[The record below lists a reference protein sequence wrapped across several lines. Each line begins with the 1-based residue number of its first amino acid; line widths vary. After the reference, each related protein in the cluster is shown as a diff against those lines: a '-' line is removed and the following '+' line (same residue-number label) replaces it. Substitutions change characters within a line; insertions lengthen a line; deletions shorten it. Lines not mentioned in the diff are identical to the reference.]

1 MRAIPFQRQDTLS
14 PPLMKSKVRMP
25 PRRSRL
31 FLLGWI
37 LLAAPAASW
46 AECVEAWDPEVDY
59 FPRKA
64 ELHHAESFSIEY
76 FGHYKVVTVHTPWPG
91 AEEPVRYLLVQCGTP
106 APDGHEGVQ
115 RITIPVG
122 RLAALSTTQLPHLE
136 LLDLLESLVAV
147 SDIEMVHSPGV
158 NQRFADGHVAEI
170 GYGAGVEIE
179 VVLELETDLVMT
191 GASAQSRYDAHPVLQ
206 QAGVA
211 VVINAE
217 YSEPSLLGRSEWL
230 KFTAAFFNA
239 EALAEER
246 FAEIESRYRGYAE
259 LVRDVPADE
268 RPTVF
273 GGSLW
278 RDTWHVA
285 GGRSYP
291 AQLIA
296 DAGGAYLWAGD
307 ESRESLPLDFEAVY
321 EKAHAADFWLTMR
334 NEWHS
339 LADVRAADERYDA
352 FAAFD
357 KGRVYNA
364 NARLNEH
371 GGNDYWERGVA
382 EPHLVLADFIR
393 ILHPD
398 RLPGHAL
405 HFYRRLE

>member
-1 MRAIPFQRQDTLS
+1 MRRACLWA
-14 PPLMKSKVRMP
+14 
-25 PRRSRL
+25 
-31 FLLGWI
+31 WI
-37 LLAAPAASW
+37 LLAAPAPGR
-46 AECVEAWDPEVDY
+46 AECVETWDPEADY
-59 FPRKA
+59 FPHKA
-64 ELHHAESFSIEY
+64 NLLHAESFSIEY
-76 FGHYKVVTVHTPWPG
+76 FGHYKLVTVHSPWPG
-91 AEEPVRYLLVQCGTP
+91 ADEPERYLLVQCGTP
-106 APDGHEGVQ
+106 DPGGHEGAR
-115 RITIPVG
+115 RIAIPV
-122 RLAALSTTQLPHLE
+122 RRFAALSPTQLPHLE

-158 NQRFADGHVAEI
+158 RERFEAGRVSEI
-170 GYGAGVEIE
+170 GHGAGVNLE

-191 GASAQSRYDAHPVLQ
+191 AASARSPYNAHPVLE

-211 VVINAE
+211 VAINAE
-217 YSEPSLLGRSEWL
+217 YTEPSLLGRSEWL

-246 FAEIESRYRGYAE
+246 FAEIETRYGGYAE

-268 RPTVF
+268 RPSVF

-296 DAGGAYLWAGD
+296 DAGGRYLWAGND
-307 ESRESLPLDFEAVY
+307 SRESLPLDFEAVY

-334 NEWHS
+334 NEWLS
-339 LADVRAADERYDA
+339 LADVRAADERYAA

-357 KGRVYNA
+357 RGGVYNA

-371 GGNDYWERGVA
+371 GGNDFWERGIS
-382 EPHLVLADFIR
+382 EPDLVLADFIR

-398 RLPGHAL
+398 LLPDHGL

>member
-1 MRAIPFQRQDTLS
+1 MR
-14 PPLMKSKVRMP
+14 
-25 PRRSRL
+25 PRRSGL

-46 AECVEAWDPEVDY
+46 GECVEAWDPEVDY

-64 ELHHAESFSIEY
+64 ELRHAESFSIEY
-76 FGHYKVVTVHTPWPG
+76 FGHYKLVTVHAPWPG
-91 AEEPVRYLLVQCGTP
+91 AEDSVRYLLVQCGTP
-106 APDGHEGVQ
+106 EPEGYDGVQ
-115 RITIPVG
+115 RITIPV
-122 RLAALSTTQLPHLE
+122 RRFAALSTTQLPHLE

-147 SDIEMVHSPGV
+147 SDAKMVHSPGV
-158 NQRFADGHVAEI
+158 LERFADGHVAEI
-170 GYGAGVEIE
+170 GYGAGVDLER
-179 VVLELETDLVMT
+179 VLELETDLVMT
-191 GASAQSRYDAHPVLQ
+191 GASAQSRYDAHPVLE

-211 VVINAE
+211 VAINAE
-217 YSEPSLLGRSEWL
+217 YSEPSLLGRSEWV

-239 EALAEER
+239 EALAGER
-246 FAEIESRYRGYAE
+246 FAEIEARYREYAA
-259 LVRDVPADE
+259 LVQDMPADE

-307 ESRESLPLDFEAVY
+307 GSRESLPLDFEAVY

-334 NEWHS
+334 NEWLS
-339 LADVRAADERYDA
+339 LADVRAADERYAA
-352 FAAFD
+352 FAVFD

-371 GGNDYWERGVA
+371 GGNDYWERGIS
-382 EPHLVLADFIR
+382 EPDLVLADFIR

-398 RLPGHAL
+398 RLPDHSL